1 MMKPPKT
8 YFLSVALS
16 VSSGIFRGRDFP
28 ELTLRATRGL
38 TLAATL
44 IGVSPAT
51 AQPADPAAY
60 LAPIVA
66 ELEREWPKNRA
77 VTIVC
82 HGHSVPAGYFRTPVV
97 DTFNSY
103 PHLLHRA
110 LKERFPLAVINVI
123 VTAIGGENSVKGAAR
138 FERDVL
144 SLRPDV
150 VLIDYALND
159 RGSAPGFGLA
169 AARAA
174 WVSMIEK
181 AQAAGAKVILL
192 TPTPDTRVKL
202 DGPADALR
210 QHAAQVRQLAH
221 DYRTALVDS
230 LALFD
235 AGVQRGARLEDLMS
249 HVNHPNAR
257 GHTLVTAAV
266 AEWFPATANKPAPGK

>member
-1 MMKPPKT
+1 MNTP
-8 YFLSVALS
+8 
-16 VSSGIFRGRDFP
+16 
-28 ELTLRATRGL
+28 LRAFL
-38 TLAATL
+38 FAATL
-44 IGVSPAT
+44 ALAAPLL
-51 AQPADPAAY
+51 AQPADRATY
-60 LAPIVA
+60 LAPLVA

-82 HGHSVPAGYFRTPVV
+82 HGHSVPAGYFKTPVV

-110 LKERFPLAVINVI
+110 LKERFPFAVINVI

-144 SLRPDV
+144 PLRPDV

-159 RGSAPGFGLA
+159 RGAAHGFGLA
-169 AARAA
+169 NARAA
-174 WVSMIEK
+174 WTSMIEK

-192 TPTPDTRVKL
+192 TPTPDTRVKN

-221 DYRTALVDS
+221 DFRTGLVDS
-230 LALFD
+230 IALFD
-235 AGVQRGARLEDLMS
+235 AEVARGTPLAELMS

-257 GHTLVTAAV
+257 GHALVAAAA
-266 AEWFPATANKPAPGK
+266 AEWLPAAAKR

>member
-1 MMKPPKT
+1 MHI
-8 YFLSVALS
+8 S
-16 VSSGIFRGRDFP
+16 VSRSYLCPASGSDSNKRGCV
-28 ELTLRATRGL
+28 
-38 TLAATL
+38 LAL
-44 IGVSPAT
+44 PLVLSLVSPVL

-60 LAPIVA
+60 LALLVA

-82 HGHSVPAGYFRTPVV
+82 HGHSVPAGYFKTPIV

-110 LKERFPLAVINVI
+110 LKERFPLAVINMI
-123 VTAIGGENSVKGAAR
+123 VTAVGGESSVKGAAR

-144 SLRPDV
+144 PLRPDV

-169 AARAA
+169 AARTV

-192 TPTPDTRVKL
+192 TPTPDTRVKV
-202 DGPADALR
+202 DGPADPLR

-221 DYRTALVDS
+221 DHRAALVDS
-230 LALFD
+230 LAVFD
-235 AGVQRGARLEDLMS
+235 AEVKRGTRLEDLMS

-257 GHTLVTAAV
+257 GHALVAAAL
-266 AEWFPATANKPAPGK
+266 AEWFPAAAKKPATGN

>member
-1 MMKPPKT
+1 M
-8 YFLSVALS
+8 
-16 VSSGIFRGRDFP
+16 
-28 ELTLRATRGL
+28 
-38 TLAATL
+38 
-44 IGVSPAT
+44 
-51 AQPADPAAY
+51 
-60 LAPIVA
+60 
-66 ELEREWPKNRA
+66 
-77 VTIVC
+77 
-82 HGHSVPAGYFRTPVV
+82 PAGYFRTPIV

-123 VTAIGGENSVKGAAR
+123 VTAIGGEGSVKGAAR

-144 SLRPDV
+144 PLRPDV

-159 RGSAPGFGLA
+159 RGAAPGFGLA
-169 AARAA
+169 NARTA

-210 QHAAQVRQLAH
+210 QHAAQVRELAATH
-221 DYRTALVDS
+221 RTALVDS
-230 LALFD
+230 IALFD
-235 AGVQRGARLEDLMS
+235 AEVARGTPLVELMS

-257 GHTLVTAAV
+257 GHAIVAAAV
-266 AEWFPATANKPAPGK
+266 AEWFPATAKKTPVGK